1 MDVKN
6 THSVTKTEI
15 SVFGRQALDAER
27 RRSPSLADKG
37 NDIQRNISSKLRL
50 FADDSLLYRQI
61 TEPED
66 EEILQS
72 DINKLLEWA
81 KLWQMNFN
89 IAKCHTLRIR
99 RSIRGSKDQTLPVR
113 KYYME
118 GELLSDVEHHPYI
131 GVELDSSLSWDLHL
145 ANTRS
150 KSIRVLNNDQAKLYY
165 WHEHE
170 Y

>member
-1 MDVKN
+1 MVVDG
-6 THSVTKTEI
+6 HQSREAAVTSGVPQGTVLGPLFFLVYI
-15 SVFGRQALDAER
+15 
-27 RRSPSLADKG
+27 

-61 TEPED
+61 TKPED
-66 EEILQS
+66 EDILQS

-99 RSIRGSKDQTLPVR
+99 ISIRGSKDQTLPVR

-118 GELLSDVEHHPYI
+118 GNSCLMLSTIHISV
-131 GVELDSSLSWDLHL
+131 LSSIVRYHGTYTWLTL
-145 ANTRS
+145 ARN
-150 KSIRVLNNDQAKLYY
+150 QYMF
-165 WHEHE
+165 
-170 Y
+170 